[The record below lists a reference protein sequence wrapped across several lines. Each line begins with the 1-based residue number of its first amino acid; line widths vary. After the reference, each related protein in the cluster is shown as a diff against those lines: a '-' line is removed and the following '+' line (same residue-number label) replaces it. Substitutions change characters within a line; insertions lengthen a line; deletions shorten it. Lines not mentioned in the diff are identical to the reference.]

1 MLSYIAKRL
10 LWMVPLLLGISI
22 INFGIM
28 YLAPGDPVAM
38 LAGRKATAEQKDHI
52 RELYGLDK
60 PVYVQYFRWLG
71 QVLKGDFGRSYID
84 GQPVSVH
91 IMERLPYTLY
101 LNVVVA
107 LLIYAVSIPIGI
119 ISALKQ
125 YSRFDH
131 SVTFIAFLGR
141 ALPSF
146 WFALLLIFGVLKL
159 GIDWL
164 PISGVATIGVNVASS
179 GLWATIVDRARYL
192 ILPVIVIA
200 FGDMAGVT
208 RYMRSSMLEVV
219 RQDYVRTARAKG
231 LPEKVVV
238 VKHAL
243 RNALLPIVTLLGGEL
258 PLLFSGSAIIETI
271 FSWPGIGL
279 LGVSAVFQRDY
290 TTVMAINMI
299 GALLMVVGNLIADIL
314 YALVDP
320 RIKYS

>member
-1 MLSYIAKRL
+1 MLSYITKRL